1 MSISQLFSFY
11 FVIGYN
17 FVSAAQTASI
27 GTVSKNLPICQDN
40 AANIVIMIYGIQD
53 EYDNLFY
60 AEAGQ
65 STY

>member
-1 MSISQLFSFY
+1 MTVFQVFNFY
-11 FVIGYN
+11 FVIAYN

-40 AANIVIMIYGIQD
+40 AANIVVMVYGIRE
-53 EYDNLFY
+53 EYEEYFI